1 MDTLMHPVWDVL
13 FAPFLEFAFMRRALV
28 ATLALSLSA
37 APLGVFLTLRRMSL
51 LGDALSHAL
60 LPGVAIGFM
69 VGGLSLMSMALGGVV
84 AGMLVAGIAGAVSRF
99 TNLKEDASLAAIYLV
114 ALALG
119 VTLISRNGTQ
129 LDLLHILFGSALGV
143 DNAGLLLVAGVATAS
158 VLLLAGI
165 YRGLVLETFDPA
177 FLGANHNGHGG
188 RLSKLLGPWVWHQG
202 FLMLVVVNLV
212 AGFQTLGTLMAV
224 GLMMLPAVSARLWH
238 DALPAQLINASAQ
251 AALAGTSGLLL
262 SYHFDTPSGPT
273 IIGCA
278 GALYF
283 ISLLVAPGGWWHRW
297 WDAPHRVA

>member
-1 MDTLMHPVWDVL
+1 MQALMNSLWEVL
-13 FAPFLEFAFMRRALV
+13 IGPFSEFAFMRRALV

-51 LGDALSHAL
+51 LGDALSHAV

-69 VGGLSLMSMALGGVV
+69 VAGLSLPAMALGGVM
-84 AGMLVAGIAGAVSRF
+84 AGMLVAGIAGVVSKF
-99 TNLKEDASLAAIYLV
+99 TTLKEDASLAAIYLV

-119 VTLISRNGTQ
+119 VMLISGHGTQ

-143 DNAGLLLVAGVATAS
+143 DDAGLLLVAGVATAS
-158 VLLLAGI
+158 VLLLALM
-165 YRGLVLETFDPA
+165 YRGLVLETFDPI
-177 FLGANHNGHGG
+177 FLNANRRNGWG
-188 RLSKLLGPWVWHQG
+188 SWVWQQG

-238 DALPAQLINASAQ
+238 DTLPAQLLNASMQ
-251 AALAGTSGLLL
+251 AAMAGVCGLLL
-262 SYHFDTPSGPT
+262 SYHLDTPSGPT

-278 GALYF
+278 GALYCA
-283 ISLLVAPGGWWHRW
+283 SLLVAPGGWLPRW
-297 WDAPHRVA
+297 WNTTHRVA